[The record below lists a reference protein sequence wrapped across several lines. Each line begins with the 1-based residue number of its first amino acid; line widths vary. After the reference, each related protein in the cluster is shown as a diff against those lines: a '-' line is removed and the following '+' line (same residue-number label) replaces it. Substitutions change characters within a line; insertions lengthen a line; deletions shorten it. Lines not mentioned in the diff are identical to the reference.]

1 MAKGLA
7 EVLRFGRYEPLFR
20 IGIGGMAEVYAAR
33 IRGEA
38 GFQKLVAVKRML
50 PHLSG
55 DQRFVNMFLDEA
67 RLAASITSP
76 HVVQTLDLGRAEDDS
91 LYIVMELAVGVTLA
105 DVMRWHGDR
114 GDLCDPGVALELL
127 AQAAQ
132 GLDDAHEAR
141 APTGEPLHLVHRD
154 ISPQNILV
162 GIDGRARV
170 SDFGIAHAVHLR
182 RTHTQVG
189 EKKGKFSYFS
199 PEQAFGRPLDRRSDV
214 FSLGIV
220 AWELLSGR
228 RLFRGAMQEALL
240 AVRERPVPH
249 LSQVRPELPAEVC
262 DTVMHALE
270 RDLDQRYATAAQMA
284 ASLRRAGLLL
294 GGDPPTP
301 RALGRF
307 VQDVGGSGLAQ
318 MQERIASA
326 GSGGNATGTAQLP
339 VGLDPDEISH
349 TRSLGSGD
357 LIEVG
362 SAPELSVAEASL
374 TDTSDPAADTVEEAA
389 AAMHSMATAPGPAQ
403 QRVADVTTAPGK
415 RVSFPIE
422 VTPVVS
428 VDAPPLPGARQ
439 DPPSIDVTDETET
452 TVEEPSLAL
461 APTRIVTASGEDVL
475 PRSRPPL
482 ALAALVIAGA
492 TVVLIAIGG
501 LAALALSGGDEPTSV
516 SLPDETAQVAV
527 PSSVEPAVD
536 PTPPNVAAVVDDEE
550 SPAAGEPEAPIAEP
564 AVGET
569 GPDEISAAEP
579 EVVEPDGDETG
590 VSEPLVRGSEV
601 SARERERRRRRASRA
616 RERHRASEPPAMQT
630 AAASTMREPATT
642 DAPRETTTM
651 QAPVGM
657 RSSPLPGLDAFDR
670 SVQN

>member
-1 MAKGLA
+1 VAKGLA

-67 RLAASITSP
+67 RLAASISSP

-154 ISPQNILV
+154 MSPQNILV

-199 PEQAFGRPLDRRSDV
+199 PEQAFGHPLDRRSDV

-228 RLFRGAMQEALL
+228 RLFRGAMQEAIL

-249 LSQVRPELPAEVC
+249 LSQVRPELAAEVS

-270 RDLDQRYATAAQMA
+270 RDLDSRYPTAAQC
-284 ASLRRAGLLL
+284 SR
-294 GGDPPTP
+294 
-301 RALGRF
+301 
-307 VQDVGGSGLAQ
+307 
-318 MQERIASA
+318 SA
-326 GSGGNATGTAQLP
+326 
-339 VGLDPDEISH
+339 IH
-349 TRSLGSGD
+349 
-357 LIEVG
+357 
-362 SAPELSVAEASL
+362 
-374 TDTSDPAADTVEEAA
+374 
-389 AAMHSMATAPGPAQ
+389 
-403 QRVADVTTAPGK
+403 
-415 RVSFPIE
+415 
-422 VTPVVS
+422 
-428 VDAPPLPGARQ
+428 
-439 DPPSIDVTDETET
+439 
-452 TVEEPSLAL
+452 
-461 APTRIVTASGEDVL
+461 
-475 PRSRPPL
+475 
-482 ALAALVIAGA
+482 
-492 TVVLIAIGG
+492 
-501 LAALALSGGDEPTSV
+501 
-516 SLPDETAQVAV
+516 
-527 PSSVEPAVD
+527 
-536 PTPPNVAAVVDDEE
+536 
-550 SPAAGEPEAPIAEP
+550 
-564 AVGET
+564 
-569 GPDEISAAEP
+569 
-579 EVVEPDGDETG
+579 
-590 VSEPLVRGSEV
+590 
-601 SARERERRRRRASRA
+601 RRRARSVGSCRTSAGAGSRRCRSGSRPRDLAAMPRGRRSCRSASIRTRSRTRAASEAAISWRSARRRICPSRA
-616 RERHRASEPPAMQT
+616 H
-630 AAASTMREPATT
+630 
-642 DAPRETTTM
+642 
-651 QAPVGM
+651 
-657 RSSPLPGLDAFDR
+657 
-670 SVQN
+670 

>member
-1 MAKGLA
+1 MNVAKGLA
-7 EVLRFGRYEPLFR
+7 EILRFGRYEPLFR

-67 RLAASITSP
+67 RLAASISSP

-199 PEQAFGRPLDRRSDV
+199 PEQAFGQPLDRRSDV

-228 RLFRGAMQEALL
+228 RLFRGAMQEAIL

-249 LSQVRPELPAEVC
+249 LSQVRPELAAEVC
-262 DTVMHALE
+262 GTVMHALE
-270 RDLDQRYATAAQMA
+270 RDLDSRYPTAAQFA
-284 ASLRRAGLLL
+284 ASLRRAGLAL
-294 GGDPPTP
+294 GDPPTP

-339 VGLDPDEISH
+339 IGLDPDEISH

-357 LIEVG
+357 LMEVG
-362 SAPELSVAEASL
+362 SAPELSIAEASI
-374 TDTSDPAADTVEEAA
+374 TDTGDPVADTVEEAA
-389 AAMHSMATAPGPAQ
+389 AVHSMPTAPGRVQ
-403 QRVADVTTAPGK
+403 ERVADVTTAAGK
-415 RVSFPIE
+415 RRSFEIE
-422 VTPVVS
+422 TTPVVS
-428 VDAPPLPGARQ
+428 LGPAPLPGAPEPAT
-439 DPPSIDVTDETET
+439 DIDVSDDTET

-461 APTRIVTASGEDVL
+461 APTRIVTASGTDVL
-475 PRSRPPL
+475 PRSPGIPKL
-482 ALAALVIAGA
+482 AVALAGA
-492 TVVLIAIGG
+492 TIVLIVVGG
-501 LAALALSGGDEPTSV
+501 LAGWALSSNEPTSRPLPDDGAAQRVLPAAVEPSVEATPPSVATVVDEGEASALDEPT
-516 SLPDETAQVAV
+516 D
-527 PSSVEPAVD
+527 VEH
-536 PTPPNVAAVVDDEE
+536 AVVDE
-550 SPAAGEPEAPIAEP
+550 AEPE
-564 AVGET
+564 
-569 GPDEISAAEP
+569 EISAGELAVEEP
-579 EVVEPDGDETG
+579 G
-590 VSEPLVRGSEV
+590 VNEPLVGGSRI
-601 SARERERRRRRASRA
+601 SDRERERRRRRASRA
-616 RERHRASEPPAMQT
+616 RERQRAV
-630 AAASTMREPATT
+630 EPATST
-642 DAPRETTTM
+642 QSALVSPMRETVTM
-651 QAPVGM
+651 EASTPTEMTQTPAGM

-670 SVQN
+670 SVQD